1 MASIFLSLVEFLNLK
16 SYKLI
21 KIGFDFD
28 AVKEED
34 SLYPK
39 DCIFISN
46 VDNPEML
53 TLIFRTWIIR
63 LVLCMIRL
71 SLNIFLNH

>member
-21 KIGFDFD
+21 KIGLDFD

-39 DCIFISN
+39 DRIFVSN
-46 VDNPEML
+46 IDNPEML
-53 TLIFRTWIIR
+53 TLIFRT
-63 LVLCMIRL
+63 
-71 SLNIFLNH
+71 